1 MNPLPALLVRLRGRH
16 TGEGF
21 DRRLIAPMIVGSILN
36 PINSSMLAVAL
47 IPIGAA
53 LGAPPSETVW
63 LVSGLYLASAVG
75 QPVVGRLVDMF
86 GPRTLYL
93 SGTALAGVAGIL
105 GALAPNLGFLI
116 LARVVLGFATCA
128 AYPASMYLI
137 RGESERTGTD
147 SPSAVLAALS
157 AANQTVA
164 VIGPTLGGLLIGLG
178 GWRTIFTVNIPLSL
192 ACLVLGALRL
202 PKTRRD
208 TKAGWAGLDVPGMV
222 LFAGMLTALL
232 LFLMDLRA
240 DRWWLPALALAAGA
254 AFARRELRHERPF
267 LDLRVLG
274 GNPALLATF
283 LRQTL
288 AFTVTYAFM
297 YGFTQWLE
305 EGRGLHASAAG
316 LVLLPLS
323 GSAILVTVWTGRRKE
338 VRGKLIVG
346 GVAQIAGSAGI
357 LFIGDGSPIWTLLA
371 LCVVLGIPQGL
382 NGLANQNALYH
393 QAEPARMGSSAGLLR
408 TFMYLGALI
417 ASSANAAFF
426 TDGAHTSGLHG
437 LAVFMGVVAVLLL
450 AVTLLD
456 RSLRRVCR
464 EPVSDKGK
472 EATVMPLSAVDDQA
486 ALVLVDFQKGTA
498 AAPGAPIPMAD
509 AVANGVRLAEA
520 FRAAGHPVVLVRVE
534 TDLFPP
540 GRTDVGPRSGSTP
553 AEFAQLLDGLAGH
566 ESDIVVTKRNWGA
579 FHGTDLDVQLR
590 RRGVTQVVLG
600 GVATSIG
607 VESTARAA
615 HEHGYHVAL
624 ATDAMTDV
632 DAGAH
637 ENSVAKIFPKL
648 GETTTTDEV
657 ISALKG

>member
-1 MNPLPALLVRLRGRH
+1 MSVVPALLERLRGRRD
-16 TGEGF
+16 GEGF

-47 IPIGAA
+47 IPIGIAF
-53 LGAPPSETVW
+53 GAPPAETVW

-86 GPRTLYL
+86 GPRNVYL
-93 SGTALAGVAGIL
+93 TGTALAGVAGIL
-105 GALAPNLGFLI
+105 GALAPNLAVLI
-116 LARVVLGFATCA
+116 LARVLLGFATCA
-128 AYPASMYLI
+128 AYPASMYLV
-137 RGESERTGTD
+137 RSESERTGME
-147 SPSAVLAALS
+147 SPIGVLSVLS

-178 GWRTIFTVNIPLSL
+178 GWRTIFTINIPLSL
-192 ACLVLGALRL
+192 VCLVLGAIRL
-202 PKTRRD
+202 PKSRRD
-208 TKAGWAGLDVPGMV
+208 PNANLAGLDVPGMA
-222 LFAGMLTALL
+222 LFAGMLTSLL
-232 LFLMDLRA
+232 LFLMNMRA
-240 DRWWLPALALAAGA
+240 DRWWLPVLAIAAGV
-254 AFARRELRHERPF
+254 AFTWRELRHERPF

-305 EGRGLHASAAG
+305 EGRGLSASAAG

-323 GSAILVTVWTGRRKE
+323 GSAILVTVLTGRRRE
-338 VRGKLIVG
+338 VRGKLLVG
-346 GVAQIAGSAGI
+346 GLAQVVGSAGLLLI
-357 LFIGDGSPIWTLLA
+357 SGGSPIWMLLV
-371 LCVVLGIPQGL
+371 LCVMLGIPQGL
-382 NGLANQNALYH
+382 NGLANQNALYF
-393 QAEPARMGSSAGLLR
+393 QADPARMGSSAGLLR

-417 ASSANAAFF
+417 ASAANAGFF
-426 TDGAHTSGLHG
+426 ADGAHTAGLHG
-437 LAVFMGVVAVLLL
+437 LALFMGAVAVLLL
-450 AVTLLD
+450 VVTLLD
-456 RSLRRVCR
+456 RSLKRVGAKPAT
-464 EPVSDKGK
+464 EGK
-472 EATVMPLSAVDDQA
+472 EGTPMPLTTVDEGA

-520 FRAAGHPVVLVRVE
+520 FRSAGRPVVLVRVTTE
-534 TDLFPP
+534 LFPP
-540 GRTDVGPRSGSTP
+540 GRTDVGRRTGSAP
-553 AEFAQLLDGLAGH
+553 AEWSEIVDGLAGT

-624 ATDAMTDV
+624 ATDAMTDI

-637 ENSVAKIFPKL
+637 ENSIARIFPML
-648 GETTTTDEV
+648 GETATTDEV
-657 ISALKG
+657 IAALKG